1 MSFVLNW
8 LVNAAAL
15 WVAARIVPGVFVEDM
30 DSLFIAALI
39 IGLVNAIIRPVLA
52 FVTFPI
58 TVLTLGVFYF
68 VLNGAMLYL
77 AASLAP
83 GFALEGML
91 TAIVAAIVM
100 SIAATILHL
109 FVKPKRKKD

>member
-1 MSFVLNW
+1 MNFVLNW

-15 WVAARIVPGVFVEDM
+15 WVATKIVPGVFVEDM

-52 FVTFPI
+52 FLTFPI
-58 TVLTLGVFYF
+58 TVLTLGIFYF

-91 TAIVAAIVM
+91 TAILAAIVM
-100 SIAATILHL
+100 SIVATILHL
-109 FVKPKRKKD
+109 FVTPKKKD